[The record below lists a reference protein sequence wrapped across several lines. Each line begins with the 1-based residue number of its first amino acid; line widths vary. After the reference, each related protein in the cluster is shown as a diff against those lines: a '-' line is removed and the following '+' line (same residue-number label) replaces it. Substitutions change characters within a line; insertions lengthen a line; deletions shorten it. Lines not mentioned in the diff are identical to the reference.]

1 MTSPVIC
8 DAEYMREFL
17 KSLGHKFPPP
27 FSYVDKYTLA
37 GLDVYEKWLDEQKE
51 FVKNK
56 RFFRELHM
64 KTYPFVKDEDDGK
77 DDIAF

>member
-8 DAEYMREFL
+8 NASYMREFL
-17 KSLGHKFPPP
+17 KELEHKFPPP

-37 GLDVYEKWLDEQKE
+37 GLDVYETWLDEQKE
-51 FVKNK
+51 FVKKK

-64 KTYPFVKDEDDGK
+64 KTYNFVKDEDE
-77 DDIAF
+77 DDIPF